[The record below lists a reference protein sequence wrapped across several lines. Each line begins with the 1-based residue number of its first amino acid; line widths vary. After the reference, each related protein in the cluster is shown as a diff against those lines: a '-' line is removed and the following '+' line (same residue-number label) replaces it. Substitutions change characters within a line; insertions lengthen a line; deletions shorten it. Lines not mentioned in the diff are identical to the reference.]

1 MLGMKDVAGYLR
13 REKNRGRREKERE
26 RERVGGVLKRE
37 RSVCIFILEFGLPSV
52 IF

>member
-37 RSVCIFILEFGLPSV
+37 KDLFYFFPCERERERET
-52 IF
+52 